1 MQASSCL
8 SASGT
13 FHVSPTCVRR
23 SEGHETGPAC
33 LDVPRLSWWGI
44 RVPSSSDRQWSSSG
58 VAHMEKVPTSG
69 WRTLLKVEVK
79 LLDLPVGCGS
89 ESVLRG
95 ELLLQHTEGNEC
107 WTPPR

>member
-1 MQASSCL
+1 MRLVLLA
-8 SASGT
+8 
-13 FHVSPTCVRR
+13 
-23 SEGHETGPAC
+23 

-44 RVPSSSDRQWSSSG
+44 WVPSSSDRQWSSSG